1 MRANCLIVFVHVIMD
16 VFAFLGRENRE
27 EAKRPTKE
35 KITCNIDG
43 ITNPINQPN
52 AILEIGAS
60 FSFFTQACMLHL
72 CLSSI

>member
-1 MRANCLIVFVHVIMD
+1 MRANCLVVFVHVIMD

-27 EAKRPTKE
+27 EAKHPT
-35 KITCNIDG
+35 TLTG
-43 ITNPINQPN
+43 ITNPVNQPN

-60 FSFFTQACMLHL
+60 FSFFTQACMLHS